1 MFSQEQHSAT
11 PCSAKTSI
19 RFSQEQYSTVF
30 SQEQHCSALFSHE
43 RHNTA
48 QWSAKRTTA

>member
-30 SQEQHCSALFSHE
+30 SKEQHCSALFSTVQHC
-43 RHNTA
+43 
-48 QWSAKRTTA
+48 SALFSTVQP